1 MNRNLDKKTSYRRRE
16 SGSGSLYVD
25 PKQHRGLRAYL
36 RDLQDEILF
45 NAGLVIDLRDKVS
58 YPDTA
63 QAPDSLICVGLESDR
78 QDVGEIML
86 DVFSE
91 EGLLEG

>member
-16 SGSGSLYVD
+16 SGSRSLYVD

-45 NAGLVIDLRDKVS
+45 NAGLEIDPRDKVS

-63 QAPDSLICVGLESDR
+63 QASDRLIYVVLDSDR
-78 QDVGEIML
+78 QDVGEILL